1 MENMDRTW
9 SGESLGGKTKEGFS
23 VSLTSCW
30 ESQVAYKAGNWKGGS
45 EGRIRA
51 VGRNV

>member
-1 MENMDRTW
+1 MDNVDRTW
-9 SGESLGGKTKEGFS
+9 TGDRLGGKTKEGFS
-23 VSLTSCW
+23 VSLTSSW
-30 ESQVAYKAGNWKGGS
+30 ESQAAYKVGNWKGGS